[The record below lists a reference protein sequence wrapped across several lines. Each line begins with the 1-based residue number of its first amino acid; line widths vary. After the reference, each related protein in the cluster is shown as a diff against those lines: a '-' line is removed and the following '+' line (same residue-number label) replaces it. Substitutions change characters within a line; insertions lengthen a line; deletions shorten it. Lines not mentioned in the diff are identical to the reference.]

1 MFSNYI
7 LYKVPYINET
17 TANFY
22 PFFSPIWLVPA
33 RKTQLLIYFF
43 FNGDLFINR
52 INSIPKLV
60 QCRAA
65 GATIFFC
72 SLLPWGDL
80 PGAFLL
86 ENLVATARTSSGV
99 GGVWARARAAPSYR
113 PEQQP
118 NCSEFGIRTPSLL

>member
-1 MFSNYI
+1 MACSSKENS
-7 LYKVPYINET
+7 T
-17 TANFY
+17 T
-22 PFFSPIWLVPA
+22 I
-33 RKTQLLIYFF
+33 LIYFF

-65 GATIFFC
+65 GTIFFC

-118 NCSEFGIRTPSLL
+118 NCSEFGIRTPSLLSKKKKKLEVLLIMPFFLLHVQK